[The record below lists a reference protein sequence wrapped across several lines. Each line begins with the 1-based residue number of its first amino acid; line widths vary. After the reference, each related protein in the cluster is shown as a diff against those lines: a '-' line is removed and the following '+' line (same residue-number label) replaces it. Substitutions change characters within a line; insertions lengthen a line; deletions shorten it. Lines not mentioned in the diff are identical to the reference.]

1 MHYPPPTR
9 YQPNEPADMLHN
21 AQIPIIGIAA
31 YSGSGKTTLLTQ
43 LIPLF
48 TATGIR
54 VGVVKHTHHSFD
66 IDQPGKDSYRL
77 REAGAGQVLLGSR
90 HRLALLREHEAQQPD
105 PDLDDMLAVLDQTCL
120 DLILVEGF
128 KHEQFP
134 KLELNRVATGK
145 PLMFPDDPSIIGL
158 ITDAPAELLAEHEAA
173 PPILDLNQ
181 PQQVFEFIRQ
191 RLFPQ

>member
-1 MHYPPPTR
+1 
-9 YQPNEPADMLHN
+9 MLQN
-21 AQIPIIGIAA
+21 AQVPIIGISA
-31 YSGSGKTTLLTQ
+31 YSGSGKTTLLPQ
-43 LIPLF
+43 LIPMF
-48 TATGIR
+48 TAAGIR

-66 IDQPGKDSYRL
+66 IDHPGKDSFRL

-105 PDLDDMLAVLDQTCL
+105 PSLDEMLAVLDQTCL

-134 KLELNRVATGK
+134 KLELNRSATGK
-145 PLMFPDDPSIIGL
+145 PLIFPDDPSIIGL

-173 PPILDLNQ
+173 PPILDLNH

-191 RLFPQ
+191 RLFSQ